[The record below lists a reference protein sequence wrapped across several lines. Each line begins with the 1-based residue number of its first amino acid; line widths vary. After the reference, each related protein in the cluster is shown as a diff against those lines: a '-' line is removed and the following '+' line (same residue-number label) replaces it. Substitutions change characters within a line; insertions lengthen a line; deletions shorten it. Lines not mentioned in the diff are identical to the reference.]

1 MSWERYRSAAFA
13 ATPEASETLLT
24 TATGRSSSTPKVLV
38 LAHIGPDYIGWLVNV
53 EPFRLLHTAN
63 LGDAA
68 HILRDATTFY
78 RLCSDRTSSIS
89 DVQAV
94 GSKLYRTLFQPFSAE
109 LGEIS
114 QLDLDVDPGLA
125 ILPFSALVT
134 PGGAWLGKSVQIDLL
149 PAWWALHADTLNHL
163 AEVSPKLRLVAVS
176 GFGEIDPVAAEGSEV
191 AEVASL
197 FAHPLVLAGHSATQ
211 QTVLAGL
218 SNAELFHFS
227 GHATSETNSA
237 VLISGTG
244 SGRTALLDA
253 TKLSTVHL
261 QQCRLAVL
269 AACNTTTT
277 DPDQLEQM
285 TDLRD
290 AFLLGGAAT
299 VIASSWDVDDQSTR
313 SLMTAFYRDL
323 VSSGSPA
330 HSLQLARQAVAKDSH
345 WAHPF
350 FWSSFQLYRN

>member
-1 MSWERYRSAAFA
+1 M
-13 ATPEASETLLT
+13 
-24 TATGRSSSTPKVLV
+24 
-38 LAHIGPDYIGWLVNV
+38 
-53 EPFRLLHTAN
+53 
-63 LGDAA
+63 
-68 HILRDATTFY
+68 
-78 RLCSDRTSSIS
+78 
-89 DVQAV
+89 
-94 GSKLYRTLFQPFSAE
+94 
-109 LGEIS
+109 
-114 QLDLDVDPGLA
+114 
-125 ILPFSALVT
+125 
-134 PGGAWLGKSVQIDLL
+134 QIDLL